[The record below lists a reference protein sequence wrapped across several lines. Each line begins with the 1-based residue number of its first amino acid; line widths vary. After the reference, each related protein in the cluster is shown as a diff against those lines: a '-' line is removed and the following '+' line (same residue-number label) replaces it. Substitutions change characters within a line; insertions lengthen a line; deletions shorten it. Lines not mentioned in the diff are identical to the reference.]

1 MRHAA
6 DCILQEPASIFPLTN
21 RLLQPSVHNSAEIW
35 LTKCCP
41 CRVFPNAGG
50 KVKGQRSALIGDQI
64 LDCQD
69 ISSLS
74 LRRPIDRGFIV
85 NIDMQRDIWTRAFRN
100 VLRVKP
106 SDCGLVLTEPLF
118 NLPAIRDS
126 MAQVSQVSGCAA
138 GVPSRPAA
146 CCALPALGQWSCRQA
161 CPACSVQPG
170 GMARQCSGLPTKACM
185 HLARRQPPLLG
196 RV

>member
-1 MRHAA
+1 M
-6 DCILQEPASIFPLTN
+6 
-21 RLLQPSVHNSAEIW
+21 
-35 LTKCCP
+35 
-41 CRVFPNAGG
+41 
-50 KVKGQRSALIGDQI
+50 KGQRSALIGDQI

-126 MAQVSQVSGCAA
+126 MAQVG
-138 GVPSRPAA
+138 PSVRL
-146 CCALPALGQWSCRQA
+146 CCRRAFKTRCLLCTSC
-161 CPACSVQPG
+161 
-170 GMARQCSGLPTKACM
+170 
-185 HLARRQPPLLG
+185 
-196 RV
+196 